1 MMDGDV
7 EKNVKI
13 FDNFPAY
20 PCLELDMSMHR
31 VEAGFMRHLQP
42 LIDCITGFPDQVD
55 AYL

>member
-1 MMDGDV
+1 MDGDV

-31 VEAGFMRHLQP
+31 VEAGFMRHLNHNHNMLP
-42 LIDCITGFPDQVD
+42 AIANTI
-55 AYL
+55 